1 MSLFSRYVCRYFVTY
16 FAASLGVCTALF
28 VVVEI
33 FDRIDE
39 FIERRVL
46 WYDAAR
52 YLAFKLPGI
61 STRWRPVGC
70 LLASVLTFS
79 TLNKNNEIV
88 AISRRGP
95 LAPEPRLAVGRG
107 RRHRVP
113 GDADG
118 AGLPGAVLQPHR
130 QPDLAH
136 PRPPHQ
142 DGPRPGPVSAR
153 AHLVS

>member
-28 VVVEI
+28 LVVEI

-39 FIERRVL
+39 FIERQVL

-61 STRWRPVGC
+61 LYQMAPVGC

-88 AISRRGP
+88 AIRAAGRSP
-95 LAPEPRLAVGRG
+95 LSLAWPLV
-107 RRHRVP
+107 V
-113 GDADG
+113 
-118 AGLPGAVLQPHR
+118 PGAVVCLAMLLAQVYLVPHTNHTANLIWR
-130 QPDLAH
+130 ARVRHAKMD
-136 PRPPHQ
+136 
-142 DGPRPGPVSAR
+142 PRPGPVSAR